1 MKTVNRQLK
10 QFCRQNRWKL
20 IGHANITQNGLNKG
34 GLHLNREGNDSLHSK
49 FVNLL
54 KNNRSPGSL
63 NAESSVSV
71 EPPYI
76 SQGNSSLYD
85 SSLRTRAAS
94 ETSYL
99 SNSLPTKRGFKTAS
113 LNVNSVIKHIDDL
126 SIFLADNPDDVLA
139 IDVFSL

>member
-1 MKTVNRQLK
+1 M
-10 QFCRQNRWKL
+10 
-20 IGHANITQNGLNKG
+20 
-34 GLHLNREGNDSLHSK
+34 
-49 FVNLL
+49 
-54 KNNRSPGSL
+54 

-99 SNSLPTKRGFKTAS
+99 SNSLPAKRGFKIAS
-113 LNVNSVIKHIDDL
+113 LNVNSVIKNIDDL